1 MTRGPDLS
9 VPVWARAWVK
19 WAARGRKAKWAE
31 FQVAAQVRFFFS
43 FSILFSISFL
53 QFQIQFEFKFK
64 FKFCEITCPQ
74 FERYN
79 LII

>member
-31 FQVAAQVRFFFS
+31 FQVAAQVRFFFLFFHFIFYF
-43 FSILFSISFL
+43 FSSISNPIRV
-53 QFQIQFEFKFK
+53 QV
-64 FKFCEITCPQ
+64 
-74 FERYN
+74 
-79 LII
+79 

>member
-31 FQVAAQVRFFFS
+31 FQVAAQVRFFS
-43 FSILFSISFL
+43 LFPFYFL
-53 QFQIQFEFKFK
+53 FLFFNFKS
-64 FKFCEITCPQ
+64 
-74 FERYN
+74 N
-79 LII
+79 LSSSLNSNFVK